1 MKFGSLSITTT
12 DGRTRDYPIDLPS
25 LVVGRADS
33 NSIVIDD
40 LSVSRR
46 HARLVIDSGR
56 LMVEDLASATGTFVG
71 DVRIPPNTLSLVG
84 DEQTIRFGD
93 VEARYNPEGSES
105 PVPLAVAS
113 ALPLAPLAP
122 ATVAPPPPADAP
134 AVVRAALSVPTSPL
148 NPGGDPGQLQ
158 LQVLNRG
165 NIVDEFF
172 VAIEGVP
179 AEWVTI
185 GLDRLILRPGEQG
198 EVPIGIAPPR
208 RSESHAGE
216 YDVIARVTSRETGIE
231 AVANGALHVLA
242 FEGTA
247 LSLQPVRSK
256 RDFKLV
262 AENEGNALATYALS
276 GTDDEE
282 AFDYK
287 FSKPSLQLPPGEK
300 TSLPFRVS
308 SNKHA
313 LFGQK
318 KTLPFKVIATP
329 TADRGTEAQIEGQ
342 LTVAPPLEPLK
353 RPAMFTALLLVVALG
368 ALVFFFL
375 PQDNNAK
382 ATTTE
387 DAYAGVHLCDKDG
400 KPTDAVQKEIAA
412 AASTTT
418 ASGGQIPKGATA
430 SGGPYFAQNDPR
442 WANDQYAKA
451 GDPDFGPDWC
461 GTTIAQCGCAMTSVT
476 TVMALY
482 NILTMPDGSDL
493 TPQSVNDWFNGNARK
508 TSRGWVSQGYI
519 YGDVIWTA
527 ANQLSGEIA
536 KIRPGSPTIKFSRT
550 GTGSDEE
557 IRTELKAGR
566 PIVLEV
572 PGHWISAV
580 GIDDNNKILIN
591 DPFYRDRKTLDA
603 YAGKVKSSVLFEAS
617 DDLSAVVITVPAD
630 ERVRVTNIKTG
641 EQVGDLNT
649 GSQQDAK
656 DAAKLE
662 IPGASYSARDG
673 WRDPTCIASPP
684 PPGSGTNQIVLPG
697 SKDDYKIEVLDTSG
711 GTASVAIHTY
721 DKSGSPSVTTLDNAG
736 SVVASV
742 GYDPTQ
748 GQPQVQQL
756 DETPQAD
763 SSSDRVAGKTPTP
776 VKPSPT
782 ATTPATVTPV
792 ATPTQGPVTT
802 ILSLSV
808 SPGAKVVNIG
818 SNLGFGLGDTI
829 RFSPGASNE
838 EDNTIVGFG
847 SFILAAPLK
856 YAHSAGE
863 PIVRIAGVP
872 GGGAPPPPTSTD
884 IPPPDGVKLDC
895 SPIYS
900 AAPRQ
905 ATLICSATVTGT
917 FTTTRWTVDGRVQS
931 QFSGQT
937 IIVTVFTQDA
947 TTALTVAACNVTVCV
962 SAATT
967 QAIRFPVSPNEPQS
981 QATPTPPPPVPT
993 PPPAPP
999 ATGLAASCSLTIT
1012 TNPDAT
1018 IKCQPLTNIKSF
1030 SSITWDIPALTPSS
1044 SRPSPDG
1051 SPLLRVIKP
1060 ADLVPDKSGNAD
1072 VLVTATLCSAST
1084 SGPSNNCT
1092 VSAPATIS
1100 IPYATTTLS
1109 VLPVTDPGGPKLSLG
1124 STASLFAV
1132 IKGPVV
1138 PSGGTVQFVTVDTN
1152 GDTHPI
1158 GLEQKVQLYPGFAFA
1173 QLNVPTGTIP
1183 FDAQGHYDVQAI
1195 YSGSNNIFG
1204 GPSATVGLDLG
1215 PRIVDTCNALDDNA
1229 NGQVDEN
1236 CVLPNPVSGQIDIG
1250 SGTIL
1255 RGVTLNG
1262 GNTNDIVVAPNA
1274 ALSVDSGVS
1283 RKSSPAGTDLYCANC
1298 SRQVYMGIG
1307 PNAAVVPPVGPVGPV
1322 CAVNQSLDQ
1331 YDDTVTPLQ
1340 FTASGLHAPGTPG
1353 LYYIRATGS
1362 VQSSCGQPDVGGPDT
1377 SVARVI
1383 VKGPTVTG
1391 APVFTDANNAPV
1403 TAVKLGVPLT
1413 ITASVRYPADPNVQV
1428 SGFVAFCDGASGST
1442 PSQPCN
1448 GGRLLGT
1455 AAVTNGPV
1463 VSGIQ
1468 TRQAVLPF
1476 DSTCFYDGLCPG
1488 LTPATATAVAS
1499 HNITAHFLDNGPFFA
1514 NQFFYSSDATGNGSQ
1529 AGAAAALDVNAAAV
1543 TTQVLVGQSP
1553 VKLGDTVS
1561 LTASVKSGGFGPF
1574 SGTVQFFDGTTAVG
1588 GPQTVSGAEIGVA
1601 VLNLD
1606 TSILYPGSGTAPVG
1620 SHTFT
1625 AIFSGGGNYAATPSP
1640 AGGSAVSG
1648 SLTVTRAIPTIS
1660 LSLPTSTTSLGSTM
1674 VLTATL
1680 SPASGGSPAFGSF
1693 TGTVHF
1699 FADGNELTGSPVC
1712 VTTTPTSAAIT
1723 LDTASFYSSGTVGA
1737 NHSITAQYTSAVGSC
1752 GGSAGNYTDSNTTSQ
1767 PLTITPADTSI
1778 SITSSAPS
1786 PNPKLGTS
1794 FTIAATVSAA
1804 NFGNFGGTVDFVEGS
1819 NILCTKS
1826 INTDGTVSCLLDTSN
1841 FSPGP
1846 PTPVGAHQITAHY
1859 SGAGNYKSSDSTAQS
1874 VTIDKATT
1882 TVTLTAPASAQLGTT
1897 ITLTGQ
1903 AKVGATVGQPFGA
1916 WPGTMTFYDGA
1927 TPLGT
1932 ATAVDSNGLA
1942 SISYDTS
1949 GLATVGNH
1957 SITAV
1962 FSGGGNYDTSTSTAA
1977 TLNATAADVT
1987 LILSA
1992 NPLTVVGAQSVTFT
2006 VSASGAVGVPAG
2018 TVTLNNGSGATVCS
2032 GPLASGT

>member
-1 MKFGSLSITTT
+1 
-12 DGRTRDYPIDLPS
+12 
-25 LVVGRADS
+25 
-33 NSIVIDD
+33 
-40 LSVSRR
+40 
-46 HARLVIDSGR
+46 
-56 LMVEDLASATGTFVG
+56 
-71 DVRIPPNTLSLVG
+71 
-84 DEQTIRFGD
+84 
-93 VEARYNPEGSES
+93 
-105 PVPLAVAS
+105 
-113 ALPLAPLAP
+113 
-122 ATVAPPPPADAP
+122 
-134 AVVRAALSVPTSPL
+134 
-148 NPGGDPGQLQ
+148 
-158 LQVLNRG
+158 
-165 NIVDEFF
+165 
-172 VAIEGVP
+172 
-179 AEWVTI
+179 
-185 GLDRLILRPGEQG
+185 
-198 EVPIGIAPPR
+198 
-208 RSESHAGE
+208 
-216 YDVIARVTSRETGIE
+216 
-231 AVANGALHVLA
+231 
-242 FEGTA
+242 
-247 LSLQPVRSK
+247 
-256 RDFKLV
+256 
-262 AENEGNALATYALS
+262 
-276 GTDDEE
+276 
-282 AFDYK
+282 
-287 FSKPSLQLPPGEK
+287 
-300 TSLPFRVS
+300 
-308 SNKHA
+308 
-313 LFGQK
+313 
-318 KTLPFKVIATP
+318 
-329 TADRGTEAQIEGQ
+329 
-342 LTVAPPLEPLK
+342 
-353 RPAMFTALLLVVALG
+353 
-368 ALVFFFL
+368 
-375 PQDNNAK
+375 
-382 ATTTE
+382 
-387 DAYAGVHLCDKDG
+387 
-400 KPTDAVQKEIAA
+400 
-412 AASTTT
+412 
-418 ASGGQIPKGATA
+418 
-430 SGGPYFAQNDPR
+430 
-442 WANDQYAKA
+442 
-451 GDPDFGPDWC
+451 
-461 GTTIAQCGCAMTSVT
+461 MTSVT

-550 GTGSDEE
+550 GTGSEEE

-782 ATTPATVTPV
+782 ATTPATVTPE

-981 QATPTPPPPVPT
+981 EATPTPPPPVPT

-1018 IKCQPLTNIKSF
+1018 IKCQPLTNIKTF

-1072 VLVTATLCSAST
+1072 VLITATLCSAST

-1109 VLPVTDPGGPKLSLG
+1109 VLPVTDATGTPPKLLNLG
-1124 STASLFAV
+1124 NTASFFAV

-1138 PSGGTVQFVTVDTN
+1138 PSGGTVQFVTIDTN
-1152 GDTHPI
+1152 GKPHPV

-1173 QLNVPTGTIP
+1173 QLNVPTGSIP
-1183 FDAQGHYDVQAI
+1183 LDAEGHYDIQAV

-1204 GPSATVGLDLG
+1204 GPSATVGLDVG
-1215 PRIVDTCNALDDNA
+1215 PKVEDTCNSLDDNA
-1229 NGQVDEN
+1229 DGRVDEN
-1236 CVLPNPVSGQIDIG
+1236 CVLPDPVSGQTDIG
-1250 SGTIL
+1250 SGTVL
-1255 RGVTLNG
+1255 RGITVNGTTNVAKVTPGQAL
-1262 GNTNDIVVAPNA
+1262 DVAG
-1274 ALSVDSGVS
+1274 GVS
-1283 RKSSPAGTDLYCANC
+1283 RKSSPAGTDLYCAGC
-1298 SRQVYMGIG
+1298 TRQVYLGVG
-1307 PNAAVVPPVGPVGPV
+1307 PNAAVSPPVPPLGPV

-1331 YDDTVTPLQ
+1331 YDDTVPPLA
-1340 FTASGLHAPGTPG
+1340 FDSTALSAPTTPG
-1353 LYYIRATGS
+1353 LYYVRATGS
-1362 VQSSCGQPDVGGPDT
+1362 VQSSCGQPDVGGPNT
-1377 SVARVI
+1377 SVGQVT
-1383 VKGPTVTG
+1383 VKGATQT
-1391 APVFTDANNAPV
+1391 T
-1403 TAVKLGVPLT
+1403 L
-1413 ITASVRYPADPNVQV
+1413 
-1428 SGFVAFCDGASGST
+1428 
-1442 PSQPCN
+1442 QPI
-1448 GGRLLGT
+1448 
-1455 AAVTNGPV
+1455 AA
-1463 VSGIQ
+1463 
-1468 TRQAVLPF
+1468 
-1476 DSTCFYDGLCPG
+1476 
-1488 LTPATATAVAS
+1488 
-1499 HNITAHFLDNGPFFA
+1499 
-1514 NQFFYSSDATGNGSQ
+1514 
-1529 AGAAAALDVNAAAV
+1529 
-1543 TTQVLVGQSP
+1543 P
-1553 VKLGDTVS
+1553 VKLGDHVTISATVLAVAPATGQPTGEVQFCDDS
-1561 LTASVKSGGFGPF
+1561 ITPLASPGPNDPQKCVTGPGIELLKVPLTDGPPPSGSSVSSRVATLDLDTALLYSGVWSANPVKGHNISAHFLDVPGGSSANPYWGASDSGQQTLQVNPADVTTEVQPSTASVVLGQHIALTAVVRSGGFGPF
-1574 SGTVQFFDGTTAVG
+1574 SDGNGGSGGFVRFTDGTQAIG
-1588 GPQTVSGAEIGVA
+1588 DACVSGQQVGIA
-1601 VLNLD
+1601 VLDLNTANPAPAPVYLSVSPPTHTISAIYYPD
-1606 TSILYPGSGTAPVG
+1606 PAMANPAGPGGCGIALNYGPTPQSQGGSVTSGVLTVTPALPTIALSLPSGTAV
-1620 SHTFT
+1620 
-1625 AIFSGGGNYAATPSP
+1625 
-1640 AGGSAVSG
+1640 
-1648 SLTVTRAIPTIS
+1648 
-1660 LSLPTSTTSLGSTM
+1660 LGDQI

-1680 SPASGGSPAFGSF
+1680 SSVADFGAFGGMVQFERDGKPIGGPATITNGVATVTFDTSQIYTDPPASP
-1693 TGTVHF
+1693 
-1699 FADGNELTGSPVC
+1699 
-1712 VTTTPTSAAIT
+1712 
-1723 LDTASFYSSGTVGA
+1723 
-1737 NHSITAQYTSAVGSC
+1737 
-1752 GGSAGNYTDSNTTSQ
+1752 
-1767 PLTITPADTSI
+1767 
-1778 SITSSAPS
+1778 
-1786 PNPKLGTS
+1786 
-1794 FTIAATVSAA
+1794 
-1804 NFGNFGGTVDFVEGS
+1804 
-1819 NILCTKS
+1819 
-1826 INTDGTVSCLLDTSN
+1826 
-1841 FSPGP
+1841 P
-1846 PTPVGAHQITAHY
+1846 PTIGSHQITAVY
-1859 SGAGNYKSSDSTAQS
+1859 QPPAGTGVCPNPQPSVAGNYCAATAPSQLL
-1874 VTIDKATT
+1874 TITQFT
-1882 TVTLTAPASAQLGTT
+1882 PTVTLDSTTTTLPLGQAISPLTARLRMAKGFGAIRGTVEFREGATLIGTGTVSDDATTPGDPNDGAASCHPVGKPTDPCDTGAFFSPTTPSIVTGPHVVTAYYLGTGNYAPADSTNTPLSLTITGATATVALTGFPLSAQLGSSTALQAT
-1897 ITLTGQ
+1897 VSPRNYGPLSGSIDFEADGVVIASGPVDPTSGAVSAAINWSNVAVVAGTRTGPHSVTAVYNDNGDNYAVNDSSADTLT
-1903 AKVGATVGQPFGA
+1903 VNGAV
-1916 WPGTMTFYDGA
+1916 
-1927 TPLGT
+1927 
-1932 ATAVDSNGLA
+1932 
-1942 SISYDTS
+1942 
-1949 GLATVGNH
+1949 
-1957 SITAV
+1957 
-1962 FSGGGNYDTSTSTAA
+1962 
-1977 TLNATAADVT
+1977 VT
-1987 LILSA
+1987 LILTA
-1992 NPLTVVGAQSVTFT
+1992 NPTTLVGAQSVTFT
-2006 VSASGAVGVPAG
+2006 ASASSLFGPPTG
-2018 TVTLNNGSGATVCS
+2018 TVTLTATNGGTPVTLSSATGTLISNGANDSKVDITASGLPPGTTRVTATLAANGDYAMASNSNGPVDVNVVSPTLTTVSAVDTCNVTGPANQVIAPCPVTFNVTVTCPSCGGSPDFTGLKVIIELNGTALPTQAVLGSNGQGSSQGNYSGSSPWLFDANTVLARFQGGGSFAPSDSAPLPVTERTNVTTTVAFGATSPVNMGSTALITATLAAQTGGATVSNGTVQFMDGTTAIGTPQAVS
-2032 GPLASGT
+2032 GGTATLAISAITNYGARSISAHYIEASGGLFATSLSANETASSITIVAPTSLAVSVPGNGTNGTAFTATATVSCVGTCTGAGSFSGSVTFFEGTTNLGTASVSGAGVATQSITFTSNGNHTITATYTGGGNYTASSDTSGGRITIGP